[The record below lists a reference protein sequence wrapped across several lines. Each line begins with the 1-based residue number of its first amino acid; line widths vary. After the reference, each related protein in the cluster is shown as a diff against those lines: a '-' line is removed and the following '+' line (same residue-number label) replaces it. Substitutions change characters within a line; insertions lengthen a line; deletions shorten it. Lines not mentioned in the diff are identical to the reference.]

1 MLLLSTNKS
10 LFLEIGKSYPQL
22 YTFCL
27 CTVFIKNCIIIQNP
41 ARFRVGFCIIFYD
54 LFEDGLRL
62 TVKICNKKT
71 K

>member
-10 LFLEIGKSYPQL
+10 LFLKIGKSYPQL
-22 YTFCL
+22 YTSCL
-27 CTVFIKNCIIIQNP
+27 CTVFIKNCIKIQNP
-41 ARFRVGFCIIFYD
+41 ARFRVGFCIIFYN
-54 LFEDGLRL
+54 LFENGLRL